1 MRLAL
6 LQKEIASQ
14 LHVTGSDWISSHLS
28 SSSIKVSVLLIIV
41 FSSCIDEYDGSVK
54 STLRLTFY
62 FNTDSFQ
69 DAAADSAAPCWVW
82 DEL

>member
-1 MRLAL
+1 MDL
-6 LQKEIASQ
+6 
-14 LHVTGSDWISSHLS
+14 ISSFFVVDKSLRTFNHTFCPRAA
-28 SSSIKVSVLLIIV
+28 V
-41 FSSCIDEYDGSVK
+41 FIPLTFFFLTIDENHDEYDGSVK

-69 DAAADSAAPCWVW
+69 DATADSAAPCWVW